1 MKRRYTGASQETR
14 IAVVLRS
21 GYRCEICGGSLQGVD
36 GMSVHHRKPR
46 GMGGTVDIKINN
58 ASNLMAI
65 CGSGT
70 TGCHGWLESHREE
83 AYEKGWLVHRYDD
96 PAEVAVELMQGV
108 RKVRLYLTD
117 DAQYAESLPN
127 PS

>member
-14 IAVVLRS
+14 IGVMMRAN
-21 GYRCEICGGSLQGVD
+21 YRCEICGGSLMGVD
-36 GMSVHHRKPR
+36 GMSIHHRKPR
-46 GMGGTVDIKINN
+46 GMGGTIDVAINN
-58 ASNLMAI
+58 PSNLMAI

-70 TGCHGWLESHREE
+70 TGCHGWLESHREV

-96 PAEVAVELMQGV
+96 PAKVPAELDQGV
-108 RKVRLYLTD
+108 RKATLFLTD
-117 DAQYAESLPN
+117 DFQYAEVEHN